1 MKSSASKRFAKALIE
16 VGRENNSWDQYG
28 KELRSVLAIFSGNP
42 DLEKTLLNPMYKLE
56 DRLSLMDNVAASAG
70 LSPHVAKFLG
80 ILVRTRNLRF
90 LDEITAAYSAYED
103 GLAGRIRASVDSPT
117 ELPPALVEEIRK
129 KLSSLTGKDVVLTCN
144 HNPLLL
150 GGLVLKIGNT
160 ILDGSLKTQLELMKE
175 KILEGVV

>member
-16 VGRENNSWDQYG
+16 VGKEENSWDRYG
-28 KELRSVLAIFSGNP
+28 KELRSVLAIFGGNP
-42 DLEKTLLNPMYKLE
+42 EIEKALLNPMYKLE
-56 DRLSLMDNVAASAG
+56 DRLSLVEGVAASAG
-70 LSPHVAKFLG
+70 LSAEVAKFLG

-90 LDEITAAYSAYED
+90 LDEVVAAYSAYED
-103 GLAGRIRASVDSPT
+103 ELAGRIRASVDAPT
-117 ELPPALVEEIRK
+117 ELPPPLVEEIRK

-144 HNPLLL
+144 YNPLLL